1 MKQVKTYQAWEG
13 DINDY
18 LQVGDLV
25 DFQMIG
31 FFFSELPI
39 VCENNIIQARHP
51 IEVYIDGKRE
61 YIYPTLMQTKE
72 GWAYAGYCLKGETKN
87 IEI

>member
-1 MKQVKTYQAWEG
+1 MKKVKTYQAWEG

-25 DFQMIG
+25 DFQMVSY
-31 FFFSELPI
+31 FLRVLPV
-39 VCENNIIQARHP
+39 VCENDIIQVSKP
-51 IEVYIDGKRE
+51 IKAYIDGERE
-61 YIYPTLMQTKE
+61 YVYPTFMQTEE
-72 GWAYAGYCLKGETKN
+72 GWAYAGNCLKGETKN